1 MWYRRRYTSYRRRPY
16 YRRYVRRSGYR
27 SGYSSFMR
35 GLAAGKRSARSAT
48 PRVVTRKRTT
58 APKLTLLAKMAATQ
72 RAERIVARKA
82 AERALVNEF
91 LKFKDTHE
99 AAPDVEEAI
108 VVEE

>member
-1 MWYRRRYTSYRRRPY
+1 MWYRRRYSFRRRPY
-16 YRRYVRRSGYR
+16 YRRSYSSYGRRS
-27 SGYSSFMR
+27 SGYASFMR
-35 GLAAGKRSARSAT
+35 GLAAGKRAGRSAT

-58 APKLTLLAKMAATQ
+58 APKLTLLAKMAASQ

-91 LKFKDTHE
+91 LTFKKTHE
-99 AAPDVEEAI
+99 ANPPAEEVI